1 MIKVM
6 SKIQLI
12 GSKGL
17 LDEVIKTLHELG
29 IVHIESMPSRISL
42 EDTYLRREPL
52 ERGKALL
59 KESLEKV
66 LERLKGIYML
76 LPAAEA
82 EEMAGG
88 VAPVLLADI
97 TSHAF
102 LNEVDRVE
110 QEVRGL
116 HAERAGFSEE
126 ISSIERYEKI
136 LKGIAPLVAR
146 LKGINNFETMGI
158 TIDRTKEDIIP
169 LLEIEISRITEEK
182 YQLFVKDID
191 KDIIGIVITYP
202 KKYDARVKSLIS
214 SEAIS
219 EIKLPERYAEMSLF
233 DALKNMVKRR
243 EDIPILIGNIDN
255 ELSKLSEKWYKTLER
270 LTGLLRDT
278 IDELKALAY
287 CVHTR
292 FTFVIVGWIPK
303 EKFNILSSTVR
314 DRFGD
319 RVMVREM
326 AIREDEIDLI
336 PVYIKNPKLLRPF
349 EIFLQALP
357 PPKYSSIDPTPYLAL
372 FFPTFFGLILGDIGY
387 GIILFFLSLYLKK
400 RFKAKEY
407 ISNLSSIFVIS
418 SLFAV
423 VFGVLFGEF
432 FGDLGERLGL
442 LHPIIFDRLKAT
454 KVFLIL
460 AIGIGLGHITLGLM
474 LAIVNYIHRGKGK
487 EALAKVS
494 MLVLLL
500 TLLIILAILAEY
512 LPKAMI
518 TPSVLIMLIA
528 FITLIL
534 IEGTLGPLEVL
545 KSISNILSYARI
557 MAIGTASVALA
568 MVANKL
574 GGLTGNVI
582 LGILIAG
589 IIHVINIFL
598 GILSPTIQS
607 LRLHYVEFFS
617 KFYQTGGRRYEPF
630 RKRGGRS

>member
-17 LDEVIKTLHELG
+17 LGEVIKALHELG
-29 IVHIESMPSRISL
+29 IVHIESIPSRISL
-42 EDTYLRREPL
+42 EDTYLKREPI
-52 ERGKALL
+52 EREKALL
-59 KESLEKV
+59 KERLEKV
-66 LERLKGIYML
+66 LGRIKGIYML

-82 EEMAGG
+82 EEMGEG
-88 VAPVLLADI
+88 ILPVLLADI

-102 LNEVDRVE
+102 LDEVDRLE

-116 HAERAGFSEE
+116 HVERAGLSEE

-136 LKGIAPLVAR
+136 LKGIAPLVVK
-146 LKGINNFETMGI
+146 LKGINSFETMGI
-158 TIDRTKEDIIP
+158 TIDRAKEDIIP
-169 LLEIEISRITEEK
+169 LLETEISRITEEK

-191 KDIIGIVITYP
+191 KDIIGVVITYP
-202 KKYDARVKSLIS
+202 KEYDAKIKALIS

-219 EIKLPERYAEMSLF
+219 EIKLPERYAEMTLF
-233 DALKNMVKRR
+233 DALKNMVRRR
-243 EDIPILIGNIDN
+243 EETPALVNDIDN
-255 ELSKLSEKWYKTLER
+255 KLHGLSAKWYKTLER
-270 LTGLLRDT
+270 LMGLLRDT

-287 CVHTR
+287 CAHTR

-303 EKFNILSSTVR
+303 EKFNVLSSTVSN
-314 DRFGD
+314 RFGD
-319 RVMVREM
+319 RVIVRE
-326 AIREDEIDLI
+326 IQVREDEIDLI

-349 EIFLQALP
+349 EIFLRVLP
-357 PPKYSSIDPTPYLAL
+357 PPKYGSVDPTPYLAL

-400 RFKAKEY
+400 RYKAKEY
-407 ISNLSSIFVIS
+407 ISNLSSIFIIS
-418 SLFAV
+418 SLFAI
-423 VFGVLFGEF
+423 VFGILFGEF

-442 LHPIIFDRLKAT
+442 LHPIIFDRLKAM
-454 KVFLIL
+454 KVFLVL
-460 AIGIGLGHITLGLM
+460 SIGIGLGHVTLGLM

-487 EALAKVS
+487 EALAKAS
-494 MLVLLL
+494 MLILLF
-500 TLLIILAILAEY
+500 TLIIILAVLAEY
-512 LPKAMI
+512 LPKEMI
-518 TPSVLIMLIA
+518 TPSVLVMLTA
-528 FITLIL
+528 FIILTLL
-534 IEGTLGPLEVL
+534 EGIIGPLEVL
-545 KSISNILSYARI
+545 KSIGNILSYARI

-589 IIHVINIFL
+589 LIHTINIFL
-598 GILSPTIQS
+598 GILSPSIQS

-630 RKRGGRS
+630 RKGK